1 MKRLEF
7 HYHMTI
13 QFDIPVKNHHFTL
26 KCLPHSDLHQI
37 VEKLDY
43 VVFPNY
49 FISRSVDSFQN
60 ECIYGFCENEHE
72 YFMVDVKGIVRTS
85 LGNGFDAV
93 GAAEGDCVFKYQT
106 TQTMP
111 GHKLVEYHRAM
122 KEELLQSFGRGE
134 EGNVRSTALF
144 YMQRL
149 YECFAY
155 QSGSTQI
162 TTTAEEAFTIQKGV
176 CQDYAHILLSL
187 LRMDQIP
194 CRYVTGMMIGEGFS
208 HAWVEVLTQE
218 GWLAL
223 DPTNG
228 RLVDA
233 GYVSIARG
241 RDYKDC
247 LLNQGVFTGCERQA
261 AQKQDIKV
269 EVREI
274 G

>member
-60 ECIYGFCENEHE
+60 QCIYGFCEKEHDH
-72 YFMVDVKGIVRTS
+72 FMVDVKGIVRAG
-85 LGNGFDAV
+85 LGNGDDAV
-93 GAAEGDCVFKYQT
+93 EMGEGDCVFKYQT

-111 GHKLVEYHRAM
+111 GHKLAEYHHAM
-122 KEELLQSFGRGE
+122 KEVFLQTFGSGK
-134 EGNVRSTALF
+134 EGDARLMALF

-149 YECFAY
+149 HEQFAY
-155 QSGSTQI
+155 QSGSTLI
-162 TTTAEEAFTIQKGV
+162 TTTAEEAFSLQKGV

-187 LRMDQIP
+187 LRMDQIS
-194 CRYVTGMMIGEGFS
+194 CRYVTGMMIGTRMATWYALS
-208 HAWVEVLTQE
+208 YRLTV
-218 GWLAL
+218 G
-223 DPTNG
+223 T
-228 RLVDA
+228 
-233 GYVSIARG
+233 I
-241 RDYKDC
+241 KC
-247 LLNQGVFTGCERQA
+247 FLLQ
-261 AQKQDIKV
+261 QK
-269 EVREI
+269 
-274 G
+274 